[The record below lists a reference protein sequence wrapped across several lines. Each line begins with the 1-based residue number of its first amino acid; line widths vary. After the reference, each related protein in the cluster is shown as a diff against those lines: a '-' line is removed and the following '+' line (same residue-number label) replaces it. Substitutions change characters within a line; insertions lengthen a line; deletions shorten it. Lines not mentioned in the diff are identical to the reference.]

1 MRDLFDEF
9 FEKYTTSLN
18 KFWVIA
24 VLHLHVAN
32 VDRVGHFFWNRW
44 NVASWPAVQERFV
57 KCLKLIKSSLRG
69 EITLLITASD
79 SIFSDFAYLCGISDR
94 ERQSSLRSFI
104 FLLLSSLL
112 NLLDFLIKS

>member
-1 MRDLFDEF
+1 MRDLFDEI

-32 VDRVGHFFWNRW
+32 VDRVGYFFWNRW
-44 NVASWPAVQERFV
+44 NVASWPAVQEGFV

-69 EITLLITASD
+69 EIALLITASD

-94 ERQSSLRSFI
+94 ER
-104 FLLLSSLL
+104 
-112 NLLDFLIKS
+112 